1 MACERCERCGTCSR
15 WMWVCED
22 RFGDMQGVCSLA
34 MERESGGPRPPAETL
49 AWARAHLVGAWRR
62 PCDEWEAA
70 RDGA

>member
-1 MACERCERCGTCSR
+1 MA
-15 WMWVCED
+15 
-22 RFGDMQGVCSLA
+22 
-34 MERESGGPRPPAETL
+34 RESGGLRLPVETL

>member
-1 MACERCERCGTCSR
+1 MSCERCGTCSR

-22 RFGDMQGVCSLA
+22 RFGDMQGVCSLV
-34 MERESGGPRPPAETL
+34 MEREAGGLRLPVETL
-49 AWARAHLVGAWRR
+49 VWARAHLVGSWRR